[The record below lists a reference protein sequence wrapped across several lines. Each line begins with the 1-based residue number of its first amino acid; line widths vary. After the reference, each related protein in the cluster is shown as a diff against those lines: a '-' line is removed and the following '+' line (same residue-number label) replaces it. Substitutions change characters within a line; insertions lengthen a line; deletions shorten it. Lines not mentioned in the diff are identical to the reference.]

1 MFRDVI
7 FYDSYTTEV
16 SSTWWLYLLE
26 GVSLIALGL
35 LIMLMPALL
44 VGLISGFLLF
54 VGVLS
59 VALAFRVRRLRKRYE
74 QWKPD
79 WWIPVVP

>member
-7 FYDSYTTEV
+7 FYDRYTTEV
-16 SSTWWLYLLE
+16 SKTWWLYLLE

-35 LIMLMPALL
+35 LIILMPALL
-44 VGLISGFLLF
+44 IGLISGLLLF

-59 VALAFRVRRLRKRYE
+59 IALAFRVRRLRKRYE
-74 QWKPD
+74 RWNRD
-79 WWIPVVP
+79 WWSPVVP